1 MYDVHDVHDLD
12 CFFLIILFFEISKR
26 QSGRAHPG
34 ESKNALRV
42 VEGAWGAELRTSV
55 SRVITTRSSCINE
68 RLGCFFI
75 FFDVELSVRYSTV

>member
-1 MYDVHDVHDLD
+1 M
-12 CFFLIILFFEISKR
+12 
-26 QSGRAHPG
+26 
-34 ESKNALRV
+34 

-75 FFDVELSVRYSTV
+75 FFDVELSVRYSMIATVHMIPGTRDPVIGYYSVLGYYWCGVVQYPVLVL